1 MKTQNVKM
9 PRGVRLWLGCLCALA
24 LGLWMDVPNV
34 DAAGMP
40 STPPR
45 EMTAQTVPDCSGVT
59 AVPQAECRALLRLYM
74 DAKGGQW
81 DNNSNW
87 GDVSAAE
94 APCTWFGVTCQDG
107 HVTQINLASNHLRGQ
122 LPDAIGNFD
131 FLTHLLVQDNQLRDP
146 IPRAI
151 CELTDTL
158 VQADFS
164 YNQLYTNNS
173 KTRQCMQQIA
183 PDTLATQTVKP
194 TQLHVEA
201 ITETSMQLAWT
212 PIAYTGD
219 GGFYEISY
227 SPTITGPFTVHGVT
241 ADKLATSYLLDNLAP
256 GQSYFMRV
264 RTHTPAHAQQANEQW
279 SPDAITSAVTD
290 STQKVLLIVYFPGD
304 NDLSPYMNGVLQK
317 LRLGT
322 AYNPTLQIVFL
333 GDRIGDHN
341 TRLFTVANG
350 VVTLTDV
357 VETVWGVDELDT
369 TDPAVLS
376 WFLRYARSQ
385 YPADRT
391 LVSLMG
397 HGVGMAPE
405 FSWLVSDAPGEPP
418 QPQPGIPALPQGIP
432 STPGDVANQGGFLSP
447 LDYGR
452 ALGEATNGGADPF
465 DLIFFDQCFM
475 GNLDALYEVR
485 NAANIFVA
493 SPNYAWLLA
502 AYRAYATQFAPTAN
516 AERMANGIINFYQ
529 AGLNDR
535 HPNSIFWIRSQE
547 ITDIAGA
554 VNNLGDAL
562 TAALNAGADGQILN
576 AALASQFVDS
586 NQCGSQNMVL
596 GPPDELIG
604 ARSFAR
610 SLQDQFPS
618 SSPVYAAAETLRQM
632 LVNLKSTARTGAPYI
647 APDTEWDYQDTL
659 TILAPLQRDLTE
671 DVVWRASIYTETL
684 PLTADWS
691 PSPTQTLSITDT
703 FAFVKEG
710 RWDNFIDAWYTAD
723 LKPTVGEWCNYSPPV
738 LVTDGVSE
746 TISLTVQAAG
756 DLVQLNWDASALD
769 DAAEYWIFERNAET
783 TNWILLDTQPLSSIV
798 YATKPP
804 APGAASE
811 FIVQVQD
818 EEGVGVGVSNAVMF
832 EAPPPVEAP
841 RFYLPIVIK

>member
-9 PRGVRLWLGCLCALA
+9 PCGVRLWLGCLCALA
-24 LGLWMDVPNV
+24 LGLWMDVPRV
-34 DAAGMP
+34 YAAERP
-40 STPPR
+40 SKPPS
-45 EMTAQTVPDCSGVT
+45 AVAVQTVPDCSGVT
-59 AVPQAECRALLRLYM
+59 AVPLVECRALLRLYA
-74 DAKGGQW
+74 DTKGGQW
-81 DNNSNW
+81 DNNSHW
-87 GDVSAAE
+87 GDVNAAD
-94 APCTWFGVTCQDG
+94 APCQWFGVTCQDG
-107 HVTQINLASNHLRGQ
+107 HVTQINLASNHLHGE
-122 LPDAIGNFD
+122 LPDAIGNFN

-173 KTRQCMQQIA
+173 KTRQCMQQLA

-194 TQLHVEA
+194 TKLHVAA
-201 ITETSMQLAWT
+201 ITESSIQLAWT

-241 ADKLATSYLLDNLAP
+241 ADKLAASYLLDNLTP

-264 RTHTPAHAQQANEQW
+264 RTHTPTHPQQENDQW
-279 SPDAITSAVTD
+279 SPDAITSAVTG
-290 STQKVLLIVYFPGD
+290 SAQKVLLIVYFPGD

-341 TRLFTVANG
+341 TRLFTIENG
-350 VVTLTDV
+350 VITQTDA
-357 VETVWGVDELDT
+357 VETEWGVDELDT

-376 WFLRYARSQ
+376 WFLRFARSQ
-385 YPADRT
+385 YPATRT
-391 LVSLMG
+391 LVSMMG

-418 QPQPGIPALPQGIP
+418 TPQPGIPALPKDIP
-432 STPGDVANQGGFLSP
+432 NTPGDFNDQGGFLSP

-452 ALGEATNGGADPF
+452 ALGEATNNGADPF

-485 NAANIFVA
+485 KAADVFVA

-502 AYRAYATQFAPTAN
+502 AYRAYATQFAPTAS
-516 AERMANGIINFYQ
+516 AERMASGIINFYQ
-529 AGLNDR
+529 AGLTDR
-535 HPNSIFWIRSQE
+535 QPNSIFWIRSQE

-562 TAALNAGADGQILN
+562 TAALAAGADAQILN

-586 NQCGSQNMVL
+586 NQCGSQNLVL

-618 SSPVYAAAETLRQM
+618 PSPVYAAAETLRQM
-632 LVNLKSTARTGAPYI
+632 LINLKSTSRTGTPYI

-659 TILAPLQRDLTE
+659 TILAPLQRDLTA

-710 RWDNFIDAWYTAD
+710 RWDNFINAWYTAD

-738 LVTDGVSE
+738 LATDGVSE

-756 DLVQLNWDASALD
+756 ELVQLNWDASALD

-783 TNWILLDTQPLSSIV
+783 INWVLLDTQALSSTV
-798 YATKPP
+798 YTTKSP

-818 EEGVGVGVSNAVMF
+818 EEGSGVGVSNAVVF
-832 EAPPPVEAP
+832 EAPPLDEP
-841 RFYLPIVIK
+841 RFYLPIIAK